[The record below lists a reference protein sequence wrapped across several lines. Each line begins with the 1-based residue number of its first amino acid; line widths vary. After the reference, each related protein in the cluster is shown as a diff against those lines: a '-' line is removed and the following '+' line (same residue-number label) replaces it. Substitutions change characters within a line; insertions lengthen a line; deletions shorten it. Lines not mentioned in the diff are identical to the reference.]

1 MHFGIERKECQE
13 GIEVN
18 QSKATREE
26 HERDATVWSRVV
38 AAEWQRRERL
48 ERNSVQDIDS

>member
-38 AAEWQRRERL
+38 AAEWQRSREIGEKFRS
-48 ERNSVQDIDS
+48 EH